1 MLEGPIGCDHC
12 LMITHLSEHS
22 GPVCAK
28 AATAGGPDE
37 FRGVFCV
44 VLWRMCVPSTVECC
58 GAMMMMWIGACVCS
72 LPTWKPVATSVK
84 HGHGW
89 CLGHSG
95 SEMYET
101 WPVREAPL
109 DGEWWRPGV
118 PDDVYDITILARDP
132 RQTKAL
138 RLNGRMENRKEV

>member
-89 CLGHSG
+89 CLGHNVTKSH
-95 SEMYET
+95 
-101 WPVREAPL
+101 AL
-109 DGEWWRPGV
+109 DSVCLCV
-118 PDDVYDITILARDP
+118 PEVKRMRRGP
-132 RQTKAL
+132 
-138 RLNGRMENRKEV
+138 GRMENRKEVQRPPEAHPREGERKVGFNENTAM

>member
-1 MLEGPIGCDHC
+1 MSEGPIGCDHC

-58 GAMMMMWIGACVCS
+58 GAMMMMWIGACV
-72 LPTWKPVATSVK
+72 LPPYMEACRNLSKTWSWMVFGT
-84 HGHGW
+84 
-89 CLGHSG
+89 
-95 SEMYET
+95 
-101 WPVREAPL
+101 
-109 DGEWWRPGV
+109 
-118 PDDVYDITILARDP
+118 
-132 RQTKAL
+132 
-138 RLNGRMENRKEV
+138 